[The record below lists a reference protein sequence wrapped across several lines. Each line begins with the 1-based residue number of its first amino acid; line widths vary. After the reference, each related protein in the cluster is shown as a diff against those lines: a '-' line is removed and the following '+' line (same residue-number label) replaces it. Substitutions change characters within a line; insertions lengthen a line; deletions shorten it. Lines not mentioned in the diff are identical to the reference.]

1 MHKRNNTQFN
11 CFSPPIMIATF
22 TIEMVL
28 ACYTIWRYKLTA
40 LTRLV
45 VAALV
50 ALATFQFAEYFV
62 CQQIGHGVSW
72 SRLGYVA
79 ITTLPPLGLHILYV
93 LARKPGRKL
102 VMLAYASMTAFIVY
116 FMLYHAAFRGY
127 TCTGNYVIFQLGSWP
142 ARAYGVY
149 YYGWLFIALGL
160 GLYWSRSFTE
170 PTKLQ
175 RKRLRCL
182 QALMGGYLA
191 FMLPVALANSVDP
204 STRAGVPSIMCGFAV
219 VFALILSLYITPRAA
234 TRRR

>member
-1 MHKRNNTQFN
+1 
-11 CFSPPIMIATF
+11 MIATF
-22 TIEMVL
+22 AIEITL
-28 ACYTIWRYKLTA
+28 ACYTVWRYKLTA

-50 ALATFQFAEYFV
+50 ALGTFQFAEYFV
-62 CQQIGHGVSW
+62 CQQIGPGMNW

-93 LARKPGRKL
+93 LAHRPGRKL
-102 VMLAYASMTAFIVY
+102 VAFAYTTMVGFAAY
-116 FMLYHAAFRGY
+116 FLLYHAAFRGY
-127 TCTGNYVIFQLGSWP
+127 ACTGNYVIFQLGSWP

-149 YYGWLFIALGL
+149 YYGWLVTALALGL
-160 GLYWSRSFTE
+160 RWSGVFTK

-175 RKRLRCL
+175 RKRMQCI
-182 QALMGGYLA
+182 QALMVGYLA

-204 STRAGVPSIMCGFAV
+204 STRAGIPSIMCGFAV

-234 TRRR
+234 TKR